1 MIYFLSDA
9 HLGSK
14 AIERGWA
21 HQKQLIDLLRKMG
34 KDATAIYMLGDMF
47 DFWFEYFI
55 RDRSKK
61 QYSELMHI
69 IRHLVRKGV
78 RVHFFIG
85 NHDLW
90 TFGGLRRMTGMV
102 IHHNPYSAIL
112 NGKKVYMAHGDGL
125 LPSNYKELYPR
136 DVQRKIRSFIRLRN
150 FFHNP
155 VAQFCFRCL
164 PPRLGNAL
172 GYGWAK
178 KSRLK
183 ELANPYPYKGEDKE
197 ELVLYAKEMEQKE
210 HHDYY
215 VFGHRHI
222 DLDLQIARESRVIV
236 LGDCFKLWTYAKL
249 DENGNMELCTQEMNN

>member
-21 HQKQLIDLLRKMG
+21 HQKKVIDMLNYMG
-34 KDATAIYMLGDMF
+34 RDATAIYLLGDMF

-55 RDRSKK
+55 TDKSKK
-61 QYSELMHI
+61 QYSEFMRT

-78 RVHFFIG
+78 HVHFFIG
-85 NHDLW
+85 NHDIW
-90 TFGGLRRMTGMV
+90 TFGGLKKMTGMI
-102 IHHNPYSAIL
+102 IHHNPYSITAC
-112 NGKKVYMAHGDGL
+112 GKTLYMAHGDGL
-125 LPSNYKELYPR
+125 LPSNYTALYPKKI
-136 DVQRKIRSFIRLRN
+136 QRKIKSFIRLRK

-155 VAQFCFRCL
+155 VSQILFRCL
-164 PPRLGNAL
+164 HPKIGNAL

-178 KSRLK
+178 KSRMK
-183 ELANPYPYKGEDKE
+183 ELANPFPYKGEDKE

-215 VFGHRHI
+215 IFGHRHI
-222 DLDLQIARESRVIV
+222 DLDLQIAPDARVII
-236 LGDCFKLWTYAKL
+236 LGDCFKLFTYARL
-249 DENGNMELCTQEMNN
+249 DDNGNMELLNWE

>member
-14 AIERGWA
+14 AIDRGWA

-61 QYSELMHI
+61 QYSEFMHI

-136 DVQRKIRSFIRLRN
+136 NVQRKIRSFIRLRN

-222 DLDLQIARESRVIV
+222 ELDFQIASGSRVII
-236 LGDCFKLWTYAKL
+236 LGDTFRQWTYAKL
-249 DENGNMELCTQEMNN
+249 DKHGNISLHNYEE

>member
-14 AIERGWA
+14 AIERSWA
-21 HQKQLIDLLRKMG
+21 HQKKVIRLLRHMG

-55 RDRSKK
+55 TDKSKK
-61 QYSELMHI
+61 QYKEFMHT
-69 IRHLVRKGV
+69 IRHLVRKGI

-90 TFGGLRRMTGMV
+90 TYGGLKQLTGMI
-102 IHHNPYSAIL
+102 IHHNPYSMTAY
-112 NGKKVYMAHGDGL
+112 GKSLYMAHGDGL
-125 LPSNYKELYPR
+125 LPSNYEQLYPKHI
-136 DVQRKIRSFIRLRN
+136 QRKIRSFIRLRN

-155 VAQFCFRCL
+155 VAQFMYRCL
-164 PPRLGNAL
+164 FPKIGNAF
-172 GYGWAK
+172 GYSWAK
-178 KSRLK
+178 KSRQK
-183 ELANPYPYKGEDKE
+183 ELANPVPYKGEDKE
-197 ELVLYAKEMEQKE
+197 ELVLYAKEMERKE

-222 DLDLQIARESRVIV
+222 DLDLQIAKDSRVV
-236 LGDCFKLWTYAKL
+236 LLGDCFKLFTYAKL
-249 DENGNMELCTQEMNN
+249 DENGNMTLETYDAQ